1 MQERDAASRFIK
13 DVFPDAEVRAK
24 QVDERPVQVKISCD
38 GEEIIT
44 VPQRVCIL
52 ILEPA

>member
-1 MQERDAASRFIK
+1 MQERDAAPRFIK

-38 GEEIIT
+38 GEEVIT
-44 VPQRVCIL
+44 VPQRVCSL
-52 ILEPA
+52 RLEPA